1 MANQAHLSLLNEG
14 VETWNHW
21 REQNPSVHIDLQGA
35 DLAHADLRSANFG
48 RADLR
53 QTNLTGADLTNAIL
67 NDAQFSDAKVVDA
80 NLTCAILWGANFWH
94 ADFSRATLLD
104 ADLWRAVLINA
115 NLSQVNLHRANLT
128 TAVLVD
134 SNLREANLSS
144 ATVYGVAAWNVAL
157 DGAIQTDLIITQPH
171 EPRITVDDLEIAQFI
186 YLLLNHQ
193 RLRNV
198 INAVTARGV
207 LILGRFGGTGISTLH
222 AIASSLREIEYL
234 PIIFDFERPTSR
246 DYTETVK
253 TLVGLSRLVIVDLS
267 GRSVPQ
273 ELYASVPFFDVPVVP
288 IIARGEP
295 PYSMFTDLLKYPWV
309 VRPPIE
315 FASTE
320 HLQELIPMMVAAA
333 EDRQRAKR
341 RVP

>member
-1 MANQAHLSLLNEG
+1 
-14 VETWNHW
+14 
-21 REQNPSVHIDLQGA
+21 
-35 DLAHADLRSANFG
+35 
-48 RADLR
+48 
-53 QTNLTGADLTNAIL
+53 
-67 NDAQFSDAKVVDA
+67 
-80 NLTCAILWGANFWH
+80 
-94 ADFSRATLLD
+94 
-104 ADLWRAVLINA
+104 
-115 NLSQVNLHRANLT
+115 
-128 TAVLVD
+128 VLVD